1 MSFFG
6 GPFISFIRVL
16 PLLLSSPLTAPHV
29 VVVLPVSSPLLS
41 IFRVLLLSSPLSAR
55 VVQVLEWMEVQG
67 KDVRTGE
74 WSLNEIDV
82 LNKYQVRAPKY

>member
-1 MSFFG
+1 MEWLLSFFG
-6 GPFISFIRVL
+6 GPLISFIRVL
-16 PLLLSSPLTAPHV
+16 PLLLSSPLT
-29 VVVLPVSSPLLS
+29 
-41 IFRVLLLSSPLSAR
+41 AR